1 MKLQHQSGSQA
12 ETGWKGAPVLAFDQ
26 PAVPAES
33 IRPPLHAVARP
44 GAHATTATLRS
55 AQTPS
60 PQAVEITS
68 AQHAVAD
75 ANALRTPRGTTMNP
89 LIQSRL
95 RYAASLALALLAAT
109 TIANASPA
117 SDEQSLQRGASED
130 VTAQQKYRSAIREA
144 GGAYKE
150 SLRECAQ
157 ESAVESRSACV
168 RAAKDT
174 YDRDMADARRILKP

>member
-1 MKLQHQSGSQA
+1 
-12 ETGWKGAPVLAFDQ
+12 
-26 PAVPAES
+26 
-33 IRPPLHAVARP
+33 
-44 GAHATTATLRS
+44 
-55 AQTPS
+55 
-60 PQAVEITS
+60 
-68 AQHAVAD
+68 
-75 ANALRTPRGTTMNP
+75 MNP